1 MFLAHL
7 INTLHSLEDK
17 TWVDK
22 LVKIVLLR
30 LFLSPTFF
38 SVSISSLNFLRNK
51 DVYAVA
57 FTRVLI

>member
-1 MFLAHL
+1 MFLAYL

-22 LVKIVLLR
+22 LVEIVLLR

>member
-1 MFLAHL
+1 MFLAYL

-22 LVKIVLLR
+22 LVEIVLLR

-38 SVSISSLNFLRNK
+38 SVTISSLNFLRNE
-51 DVYAVA
+51 DVYAIA